1 MAKTK
6 AKTFKTHVDLS
17 KDVREEMVALSNAQL
32 ADTSDLFSQ
41 VKQSHWNLKG
51 PNFYQLHLLFDSLA
65 ENLLGHVD
73 LIAERATQL
82 GGKAQGTARMAAA
95 NSRLPELP
103 DDIDEGLA
111 YVAALVDRYGLLA
124 SSTRAAIDTAD
135 KAGDIDT
142 SDLFTEVSRALDK
155 DLWFLEAHIQE

>member
-6 AKTFKTHVDLS
+6 TFRTHVDLAM
-17 KDVREEMVALSNAQL
+17 DVRVEMIALCNAQL
-32 ADTSDLFSQ
+32 ADTSDLFTQ
-41 VKQSHWNLKG
+41 VKQSHWNVKG
-51 PNFYQLHLLFDSLA
+51 HEFYQLHLLFDSLA
-65 ENLLGHVD
+65 ERLLGHID

-82 GGKAQGTARMAAA
+82 GGKAQGTARMAATH
-95 NSRLPELP
+95 SRLPELP

-124 SSTRAAIDTAD
+124 TTTRAAIDTAD
-135 KAGDIDT
+135 TAGDIDT
-142 SDLFTEVSRALDK
+142 SDLFTEISRALDK